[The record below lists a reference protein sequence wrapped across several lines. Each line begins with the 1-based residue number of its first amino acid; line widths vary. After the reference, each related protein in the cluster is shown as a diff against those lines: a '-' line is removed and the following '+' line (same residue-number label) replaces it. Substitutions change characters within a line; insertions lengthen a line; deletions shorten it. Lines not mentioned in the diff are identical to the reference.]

1 MNAAR
6 VASLLREL
14 AEALESPAEPKRP
27 RRLNV
32 APPDKAP
39 SPEARALVQ
48 RTLRRKG
55 LVRG

>member
-1 MNAAR
+1 MNERR
-6 VASLLREL
+6 VAALLREL
-14 AEALESPAEPKRP
+14 ADALEAPAEPKRP

-32 APPDKAP
+32 APPEKAP

-55 LVRG
+55 LARG

>member
-55 LVRG
+55 LTR

>member
-1 MNAAR
+1 VNERR
-6 VASLLREL
+6 VAALLREL
-14 AEALESPAEPKRP
+14 AEALEAPDEKKRP
-27 RRLNV
+27 RRLHV

-55 LVRG
+55 LARG